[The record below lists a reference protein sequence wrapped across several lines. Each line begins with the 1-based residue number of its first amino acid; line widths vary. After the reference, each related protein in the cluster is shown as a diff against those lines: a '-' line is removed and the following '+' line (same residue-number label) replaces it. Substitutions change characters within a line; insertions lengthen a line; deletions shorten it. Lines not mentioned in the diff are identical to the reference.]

1 MKKSDSLD
9 ILMNG
14 TSVGVWR
21 RLSGNVHECTY
32 EESWLTRPECRPVSL
47 SVNRS
52 QNVYLREYALV
63 PSGWRCYNR

>member
-32 EESWLTRPECRPVSL
+32 EGTWLTRLE
-47 SVNRS
+47 
-52 QNVYLREYALV
+52 
-63 PSGWRCYNR
+63 

>member
-21 RLSGNVHECTY
+21 RLSGNVHEFTY

-47 SVNRS
+47 S
-52 QNVYLREYALV
+52 LPLDTT
-63 PSGWRCYNR
+63 PI